1 MLMTAGDKDSLKAT
15 AQCPLAAHSSHKSG
29 FLQRADI
36 PLRTSSLPGIGNPQ
50 SLNNVY
56 ATLLMSSFAV
66 PHTSNPRELRKQG
79 SGI

>member
-1 MLMTAGDKDSLKAT
+1 MLMTAGDKDSLKVT
-15 AQCPLAAHSSHKSG
+15 AQCPPAAHSSHKSG

-36 PLRTSSLPGIGNPQ
+36 PLRTNSLPGIGNPQ

-56 ATLLMSSFAV
+56 ATLLMPSFAV